1 MTILGKLHVKSARLA
16 VKYCHIIFF
25 NEVIDN
31 THLIIYDKHMTMN
44 YGKFVKGIRK
54 KFDLTQEQLA
64 VLVGVKRTTIANYEL
79 NNIKPSA
86 DVLVKLQKINGA
98 YHKIF

>member
-1 MTILGKLHVKSARLA
+1 
-16 VKYCHIIFF
+16 
-25 NEVIDN
+25 
-31 THLIIYDKHMTMN
+31 MTMN